1 MYIWKTKVIVT
12 VQKKEG
18 ENDTDILQR
27 DIDVRIK
34 FLFFK
39 ICGTKWFNY
48 GGDDFLISAHGICV
62 HYWENR
68 TEYFKVWT
76 LCLCKV

>member
-1 MYIWKTKVIVT
+1 MYIRKTKIIVP

-39 ICGTKWFNY
+39 ICGIKWFNY
-48 GGDDFLISAHGICV
+48 RGDDFLISAHGICV
-62 HYWENR
+62 HY
-68 TEYFKVWT
+68 
-76 LCLCKV
+76 